1 MKRSAK
7 VFYNENYVGT
17 LSKVDGEYFFQYDDE
32 YLQSDLPPIS
42 LSFPKQKNVF
52 ESIVLFPF
60 FFGLLSEGENKELQ
74 CRKLKIDENDF
85 FSLLIKTASKDTI
98 GGVRVVENEN

>member
-1 MKRSAK
+1 MERIAK

-17 LSKVDGEYFFQYDDE
+17 LSKVDGEYFFQYDDK
-32 YLQSDLPPIS
+32 YLQTDYPAIS
-42 LSFPKQKNVF
+42 LSLPKQKEIF
-52 ESIVLFPF
+52 RSKMLFPF
-60 FFGLLSEGENKELQ
+60 FYGLLSEGENKELQ

-85 FSLLIKTASKDTI
+85 FSLLLKTAFEDTI

>member
-1 MKRSAK
+1 MKRVAK
-7 VFYNENYVGT
+7 VFYNENYVGI
-17 LSKVDGEYFFQYDDE
+17 LSKVDGKYFFQYSDD
-32 YLQSDLPPIS
+32 YLQTDFPPIS
-42 LSFPKQKNVF
+42 LSLPKQKEMF
-52 ESIVLFPF
+52 QSDLLFPF

-85 FSLLIKTASKDTI
+85 FSLLLKTASEDTI

>member
-1 MKRSAK
+1 MKREAK
-7 VFYNENYVGT
+7 VFFNENYVGT
-17 LSKVDGEYFFQYDDE
+17 LSKVDGEYLFQYDDE

-42 LSFPKQKNVF
+42 LSFPKQKEAFKSN
-52 ESIVLFPF
+52 VLFPF

-74 CRKLKIDENDF
+74 CRSLKIDENDF
-85 FSLLIKTASKDTI
+85 FSLLLKTANNDTI

>member
-1 MKRSAK
+1 MKREAK

-17 LSKVDGEYFFQYDDE
+17 LSKVDGEYFFQYSDE
-32 YLQSDLPPIS
+32 YLQTDYPAIS
-42 LSFPKQKNVF
+42 LSLPKQKKIFRSN
-52 ESIVLFPF
+52 ILFPF
-60 FFGLLSEGENKELQ
+60 FYGLLSEGENKELQ

-85 FSLLIKTASKDTI
+85 FSLLLKTASEDTI